1 MGGPQQHGE
10 VTMCQCFPQTA
21 RLLARKTWHAGNGDI
36 VTYAGKARGRRHG
49 RAAAREMGRCLRT
62 PSVVLCCFAFLGW
75 RLVSYS
81 LPVPFAGS
89 CQRPGEGT
97 RDM

>member
-1 MGGPQQHGE
+1 MSIFSPDCPSPGKE
-10 VTMCQCFPQTA
+10 NMA
-21 RLLARKTWHAGNGDI
+21 RGDI

-62 PSVVLCCFAFLGW
+62 PSAVLCCFAFLGW

-81 LPVPFAGS
+81 LPIPFAGS